1 MALLSGVR
9 HPVTNQVRKSRNKR
23 RAQSRPSECRGEAE
37 SEDPI
42 SKILTVQKGKP
53 RLRGT
58 WRSCEKT
65 LEQLDGMYIFH
76 LLF

>member
-1 MALLSGVR
+1 MNIEERQNQKPGRVPKNSTHGLSTDIRAPGALD
-9 HPVTNQVRKSRNKR
+9 
-23 RAQSRPSECRGEAE
+23 PS
-37 SEDPI
+37 
-42 SKILTVQKGKP
+42 SKILTVEKGKL